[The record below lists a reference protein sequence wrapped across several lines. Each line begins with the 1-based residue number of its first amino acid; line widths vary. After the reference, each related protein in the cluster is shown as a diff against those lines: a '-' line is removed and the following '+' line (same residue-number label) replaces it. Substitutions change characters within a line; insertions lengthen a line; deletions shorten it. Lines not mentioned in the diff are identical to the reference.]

1 MNPAAVILG
10 IAGSIITTIAMST
23 KQSGGGALRSF
34 APAAAPPDP
43 SMRQLPPPRSSAFD
57 SIPSHAVEI
66 VPEIPSTAMHADAEQ
81 AAVRGP
87 KDAAREL
94 LSYIS
99 PLIRSGNLDALG
111 SKEAPNTIIQAMQT
125 DMRKVNADGV
135 YGPKTQAR
143 GKELLG
149 VEFPA
154 RAGGK
159 RIVPKAQPSAAASKP
174 KPSAAKPAPA
184 PPLPPAI
191 AALKP
196 APPPPSLDV
205 PVSEHSPKEAA
216 EALWIYLQGPNPDRG
231 HKGAPSEIVRAAQKD
246 MAGGLKADGIYG
258 PKTAARAK
266 ALTGHPFK

>member
-10 IAGSIITTIAMST
+10 IAGAIITTIALST
-23 KQSGGGALRSF
+23 KQSGGLRPF

-43 SMRQLPPPRSSAFD
+43 SGPSMRQLSPPSSSSSAFD

-66 VPEIPSTAMHADAEQ
+66 VPEIPSTAVHADVE
-81 AAVRGP
+81 AARGP

-94 LSYIS
+94 LSYVA
-99 PLIRSGNLDALG
+99 PLIRSNNLDALG
-111 SKEAPNTIIQAMQT
+111 SKEAPNTIIRAMQS
-125 DMRKVNADGV
+125 DMRKVIADGV

-159 RIVPKAQPSAAASKP
+159 RIVPKQAQPSAAAKP
-174 KPSAAKPAPA
+174 KPPAPA
-184 PPLPPAI
+184 PLPPAL
-191 AALKP
+191 AELKP
-196 APPPPSLDV
+196 PAAPPSLDV

-216 EALWIYLQGPNPDRG
+216 EALWLYLNGPNPDRG
-231 HKGAPSEIVRAAQKD
+231 HKGNPSEIVRAAQRD
-246 MAGGLKADGIYG
+246 MAGGLKADGMYG
-258 PKTAARAK
+258 PKTAARAQQ
-266 ALTGHPFK
+266 LTGKAFPTK